1 MAAFWRLKRAARVRF
16 VPGGIG
22 QGEFELRMEEREKE
36 KEWVVVVVVV
46 VDESGGSER

>member
-22 QGEFELRMEEREKE
+22 QGEGELRMEEREKE
-36 KEWVVVVVVV
+36 KGWVAVVVV